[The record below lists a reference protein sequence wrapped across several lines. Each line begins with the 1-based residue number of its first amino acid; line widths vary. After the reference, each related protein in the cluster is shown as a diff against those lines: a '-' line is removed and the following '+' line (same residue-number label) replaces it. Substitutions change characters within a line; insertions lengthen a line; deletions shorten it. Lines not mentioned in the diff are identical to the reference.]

1 MNIQI
6 CLNNISAIYSS
17 VGDKEKAYKFCKL
30 SLEMKQRL
38 FKGDNQDIALSLNNL
53 GLICKDLDRKTEAID
68 YCKLSLEMRKRL
80 NDSKSIAVSLA
91 IMLMFYFYN

>member
-1 MNIQI
+1 
-6 CLNNISAIYSS
+6 
-17 VGDKEKAYKFCKL
+17 
-30 SLEMKQRL
+30 MKQRL

-80 NDSKSIAVSLA
+80 NDSKSIAVSA
-91 IMLMFYFYN
+91 DFYN